1 MQVILF
7 PSEFG
12 VAIMAPSGEL
22 SVLDTAKKDVPAG
35 VPFVIVDST
44 ELPTASHASQETWEV
59 DFSNPDGYGGEA

>member
-7 PSEFG
+7 PIDG
-12 VAIMAPSGEL
+12 KVAVMTPVGEPL
-22 SVLDTAKKDVPAG
+22 ATAKKDVPAG

-59 DFSNPDGYGGEA
+59 DFSNPDGYGGEK

>member
-7 PSEFG
+7 PIEDK
-12 VAIMAPSGEL
+12 VAVMTPVGEPL
-22 SVLDTAKKDVPAG
+22 ATAKKDVPAG

-44 ELPTASHASQETWEV
+44 EIPTAPQETWEV

>member
-22 SVLDTAKKDVPAG
+22 SVLDTAKKDVPEG
-35 VPFVIVDST
+35 VPFIIIDST
-44 ELPTASHASQETWEV
+44 ELPTAPQETWEV